1 MSSSADQPPVWPTAE
16 HVPAAELARRQG
28 VRPVDSL
35 DDLAR
40 PDLFGSDEELN
51 DFLTDIYASRRRR
64 HRVNLVAL
72 DTDVASTILRG
83 MHPALTPDARRTNR

>member
-1 MSSSADQPPVWPTAE
+1 MSSSADQLPVWPTAE

-40 PDLFGSDEELN
+40 PDLFESDEELD
-51 DFLTDIYASRRRR
+51 DFLTDIYAPRR
-64 HRVNLVAL
+64 AG
-72 DTDVASTILRG
+72 TE
-83 MHPALTPDARRTNR
+83 

>member
-1 MSSSADQPPVWPTAE
+1 MSSGADQLPVWPTAE

-40 PDLFGSDEELN
+40 PDLFESDQEL
-51 DFLTDIYASRRRR
+51 DEFLTDVYASRR
-64 HRVNLVAL
+64 AG
-72 DTDVASTILRG
+72 TE
-83 MHPALTPDARRTNR
+83 